1 MSYENDYETLLR
13 GSLTMGRDRL
23 GTFQSADFSQGEAY
37 VSVLNRG
44 DRYTVDW
51 ASEMRLKEVYESLE
65 QSYPVDKLIDG
76 ALRDGQTIMIEPDS
90 WNGVGHN
97 QLSTVEFEYE
107 DFKLEWRY
115 SEIPEAEGRT
125 KDLSMLTV
133 HQNLDDRT
141 QNVDHARNLYPL
153 LTRKSLQP
161 DSCRKVFQDVER
173 FLSDPP

>member
-1 MSYENDYETLLR
+1 
-13 GSLTMGRDRL
+13 
-23 GTFQSADFSQGEAY
+23 
-37 VSVLNRG
+37 
-44 DRYTVDW
+44 
-51 ASEMRLKEVYESLE
+51 
-65 QSYPVDKLIDG
+65 
-76 ALRDGQTIMIEPDS
+76 MIEPDS

-173 FLSDPP
+173 FLSDPPYLFPVRISEKKPFYSQSSNAEKFSDLEFCGTAKTLDNAAQNFPGT